1 MEIME
6 VKAFSPKKSCPS
18 APGFSLIELMIA
30 VTIMGILASIGVLA
44 YGGARQAADDQKD
57 KRNAQEIAGVAAM
70 ASAAGA
76 SFVVSGDE
84 QATISNLR
92 GGVAPARGAFRGRT
106 FQLGSMADSDIT
118 GAMRFLVMVDDQ
130 LQYNMN
136 GGGS

>member
-1 MEIME
+1 ME
-6 VKAFSPKKSCPS
+6 VKAFSPLKSCPS
-18 APGFSLIELMIA
+18 AAGFSLMELMIA
-30 VTIMGILASIGVLA
+30 VSIMGILASIGVLA

-57 KRNAQEIAGVAAM
+57 KRNAQEIASVAAM

-92 GGVAPARGAFRGRT
+92 GGVAPSRGAFRGRT

-118 GAMRFLVMVDDQ
+118 GAMRFLVMVNDE
-130 LQYNMN
+130 LQYKMN